1 MKKINIELIKDLFI
15 SLLITI
21 SIILVISVIF
31 YDKISFSRV
40 IPEAEEYMLTD
51 EMQTDLNESYTEDVT
66 EIITNYSI
74 DAADLKQYEKATH
87 HSESVAV
94 GNLHRRA
101 GMGHR
106 TALFGVS
113 IHKSLPRNALRPLP
127 NHASETQNA
136 IGSNVWQ

>member
-31 YDKISFSRV
+31 YDKISVSRV

-51 EMQTDLNESYTEDVT
+51 EMLTDLNQSYTENVT

-74 DAADLKQYEKATH
+74 DAADLKQYEKTKENNKGKKNPFAV
-87 HSESVAV
+87 ESDS
-94 GNLHRRA
+94 
-101 GMGHR
+101 
-106 TALFGVS
+106 TS
-113 IHKSLPRNALRPLP
+113 P
-127 NHASETQNA
+127 T
-136 IGSNVWQ
+136 SNNVDGINNSTTTSPTSNTFYEDDGTK